1 MSRVRVIDAEVDGQI
16 VDVVVED
23 GRIVGIGADVANDE
37 STTVIDAGGGA
48 LLPGLH
54 DHHLH
59 LLSMAARSSS
69 LRLGPPGVGTPD
81 DFDDAVRRADSR
93 LPPGRWIRGVDHDD
107 ASAGPVDRWRLDQL
121 APGRKVRVQH
131 RSGAL
136 WTLSSAALA
145 ELPSGPLPDGVETGD
160 DDEPT
165 GRVWRLDDWL
175 RQCLGTEAPAL
186 SEVGRS
192 LVERGI
198 TGVTDAT
205 PCADEGYFE
214 VLARAVTD
222 GTLPVAVTVM
232 GAPELA
238 GVPVP
243 APLLPG
249 PVKVVIA
256 DHDLPTI
263 DAVAEGITRAHE
275 HERPVAIHCVT
286 AVASA
291 IALAAWDAAGVRRGD
306 RMEHGSVLDAAATA
320 RLAELGIIVITQP
333 VFVRDHGDRYLR
345 EVDEADVPHLY
356 RCATLLDAGVEV
368 GGSSD
373 APHGDA
379 DPWRAIAA
387 AVERRTEAGK
397 TLGGSERVS
406 ARRALDLYLT
416 PPDDPGGRPRA
427 VGPGATADL
436 CLLDQPL
443 EEALRSPESVGV
455 RITMASGRV
464 VHRLDDD
471 SVTRD
476 ELG

>member
-1 MSRVRVIDAEVDGQI
+1 MSRVRIVDAEVDGQA
-16 VDVVVED
+16 VDVFVED
-23 GRIVGIGADVANDE
+23 GRVTGVGADIASDA
-37 STTVIDAGGGA
+37 TTSVIDAGGGA

-69 LRLGPPGVGTPD
+69 LRLGPPDVTTRA
-81 DFDDAVRRADSR
+81 DFDDAIRRADAT
-93 LPPGRWIRGVDHDD
+93 LPPDRWIRGVDHDD
-107 ASAGPVDRWRLDQL
+107 SSAGPIDRWRLDAL
-121 APGRKVRVQH
+121 APRRKVRVQH

-136 WTLSSAALA
+136 WTLSSAALVD
-145 ELPSGPLPDGVETGD
+145 LPSGPLPDGVETGD
-160 DDEPT
+160 DGEPT

-175 RQCLGTEAPAL
+175 RRCLGTDAPDL
-186 SEVGRS
+186 SDVGRS

-214 VLARAVTD
+214 VLARAATI

-238 GVPVP
+238 GTPVP

-263 DAVAEGITRAHE
+263 EAVADGIARAHE
-275 HERPVAIHCVT
+275 NERPVAIHCVT
-286 AVASA
+286 AVAA
-291 IALAAWDAAGVRRGD
+291 AVALAAWDAVGVRRGD
-306 RMEHGSVLDAAATA
+306 RMEHGSVLDAATTA
-320 RLAELGIIVITQP
+320 RLAELGIVVVTQP
-333 VFVRDHGDRYLR
+333 VFVRDHGDRFLR
-345 EVDEADVPHLY
+345 EVDEVDVPHLY
-356 RCATLLDAGVEV
+356 RCGTLLDAGVEV

-373 APHGDA
+373 APHGDP

-387 AVERRTEAGK
+387 AVDRRTQAGR
-397 TLGGSERVS
+397 TVGESERVS
-406 ARRALDLYLT
+406 AQRALDLYLT

-427 VGPGATADL
+427 VRPGAAADL
-436 CLLDQPL
+436 CLLEKPL
-443 EEALRSPESVGV
+443 VEALRSPEAVVV
-455 RITMASGRV
+455 RMTMVAGRV
-464 VHRLDDD
+464 VHRLHDD
-471 SVTRD
+471 SAARD
-476 ELG
+476 VLG